1 MDFEYGSYWRKWDL
15 HVHTPMSV
23 LCNNYV
29 MSDEEKSS
37 LSNILGIYD
46 IDDLKMYNFMK
57 KLFNKAIEQNIV
69 AIGITDYFFL
79 DGYKFIKNV
88 LKDKEKLELIFQEEI
103 KKDTK
108 FLDKVEEILVLPNV
122 EFRTNVVQDK
132 SKLQIHAIFSDE
144 LDGDVIEQNFIN
156 CLKFQATSEQQSL
169 TKNNV
174 IDYGKMCRNSEIG
187 GKGSDLL
194 VGMNS
199 ISINLNDLRELSEKK
214 QFKDKVILV
223 LADEDISK
231 MSWGSQVGGIRQ
243 SYYSVCDAMF
253 TSNVSSIQWCKGKD
267 CIETIGKQ
275 LPCLWGSDAHD
286 YTNLFV
292 VQNQKYCWIKADV
305 TFSGLK
311 YALFRFNNRVFIG
324 ALPDELDSFNKR
336 MSNTIKEL
344 QVTKNTDCQEH
355 TWFNSII
362 KFSPFMSTII
372 GNKGSGKSAITDI
385 LGYLGNSRNMKYASF
400 LNENRFLSKAT
411 NYGSYYKAILSF
423 LSRGK
428 DSDIKKENLL
438 VAPNE
443 YCIEELRYLPQSYI
457 EDICNNLDGK
467 FQDEINDAIFSFIP
481 EPERLGT
488 NSLSELIRKKTEY
501 IDTKL
506 FNLYTKLKEKNDEI
520 IYLEEKS
527 TERSKK
533 EVENKLDYFNKKL
546 EQHLANKPV
555 EVKRPDNF
563 SDGNS
568 GKIIEYLNQ
577 KKDQLNSEIER
588 YNNSLKHINNRL
600 SQIVNFKAKETE
612 LINNINLLNE
622 EYNTLAAVLQIDKQ
636 KYIDINIYNAPLNN
650 CYEALSREQRELRT
664 QLIKMD
670 SEDELLDIEKISKDQ
685 IEELLNSNQTL
696 MSKLSNIDGLIS
708 KISKKMT
715 DVQKLYV
722 DYQKKQE
729 DWEKYK
735 LMLLGE
741 KENTIDGTSIRKLNI
756 ELEYL
761 KEKLPIELS
770 LKKQER
776 LNVVKDII
784 KNKFEKKGVLEHI
797 YSPIQDMIESVDEL
811 KNSNISFI
819 SSIKVNK
826 NEFIETIS
834 KHIDL
839 RRNSKLKDTKVIK
852 DRIDSTDFQNT
863 TSVLKF
869 VEFIYSLSTDNID
882 EISRLIYDRKSFN
895 NYIGEMNYIEP
906 KFMIS
911 ADGKMLNELSP
922 GGRGI
927 VLLIFYLAL
936 SNENTPLII
945 DQPEDNLDNQ
955 SIFTKLVPAIIEAKK
970 KRQIIV
976 VTHNPNIAIAC
987 DSETIIYCSQGNN
1000 GRSLNYSTGSIE
1012 NKNIN
1017 QKIVDILEGTLPA
1030 FDIRKDTYNKA

>member
-1 MDFEYGSYWRKWDL
+1 MDFEYGSFWRKWDL

-23 LCNNYV
+23 LYNNYA
-29 MSDEEKSS
+29 MSDEEKDT
-37 LSNILGIYD
+37 LGNTLGIYNN
-46 IDDLKMYNFMK
+46 DDLKMYNFIK
-57 KLFNKAIEQNIV
+57 KLCNKAIEQNIV

-79 DGYKFIKNV
+79 DGYKFIKKV
-88 LKDKEKLELIFQEEI
+88 LKDKEKLKLIFQEEI
-103 KKDTK
+103 KRDTK
-108 FLDKVEEILVLPNV
+108 FLEKVEEILVLPNV
-122 EFRTNVVQDK
+122 EFRTSVVQNK

-156 CLKFQATSEQQSL
+156 CLKFQVAGEQQNL

-174 IDYGKMCRNSEIG
+174 TDYGKMCKNSDIG

-199 ISINLNDLRELSEKK
+199 ISINLNDLRDLSQRK

-231 MSWGSQVGGIRQ
+231 MSWESQVGGIRQ
-243 SYYSVCDAMF
+243 SFYSVCDAMF
-253 TSNVSSIQWCKGKD
+253 TSNVSNIQWCKSKE
-267 CIETIGKQ
+267 CIETIGKP

-286 YTNLFV
+286 YENLFV

-305 TFSGLK
+305 TFCGLK
-311 YALFRFNNRVFIG
+311 YAIFRFDNRIFIG
-324 ALPDELDSFNKR
+324 DSPDELDSFYKR
-336 MSNTIKEL
+336 RKNTIKEL
-344 QVTKNTDCQEH
+344 QVTKNADCQEY

-411 NYGSYYKAILSF
+411 NYGSNYKASLSF
-423 LSRGK
+423 LSRGQ
-428 DSDIKKENLL
+428 DSDIKKDNLL
-438 VAPNE
+438 VVPNE

-457 EDICNNLDGK
+457 EDICNNLDDK
-467 FQDEINDAIFSFIP
+467 FQNEINDAIFSFIP

-488 NSLSELIRKKTEY
+488 NNLDELIRKKTEY

-506 FNLYTKLKEKNDEI
+506 FNLYTELKKKNDEI

-527 TERSKK
+527 TEKSKR
-533 EVENKLDYFNKKL
+533 EVENKLNNFNKKL
-546 EQHLANKPV
+546 EQHLNNPPV

-568 GKIIEYLNQ
+568 GEIIDFLNQ
-577 KKDQLNSEIER
+577 KKNQLYSEVEIG
-588 YNNSLKHINNRL
+588 NDLLKHINNQL
-600 SQIVNFKAKETE
+600 SQIDNFKAKEFE

-622 EYNTLAAVLQIDKQ
+622 EYNSLATVLQMDKA
-636 KYIDINIYNAPLNN
+636 KYINVNFYNGPLNN
-650 CYEALSREQRELRT
+650 CYQALSRKQRELRT

-670 SEDELLDIEKISKDQ
+670 FKDELQGIEKINKNQ

-696 MSKLSNIDGLIS
+696 TSKLSYIDMLIS
-708 KISKKMT
+708 KISKKMS
-715 DVQKLYV
+715 DDQKLYV
-722 DYQKKQE
+722 DYQKKRE
-729 DWEKYK
+729 AWENYR

-741 KENTIDGTSIRKLNI
+741 KENTIDGTSIKKLNM

-761 KEKLPIELS
+761 KEELPRELS
-770 LKKQER
+770 SKKQER
-776 LNVVKDII
+776 LNVVNDII
-784 KNKFEKKGVLEHI
+784 KNKFEKKEVLEQI
-797 YSPIQDMIESVDEL
+797 YSPIQDMIESMDEL
-811 KNSNISFI
+811 KNSNISFV

-826 NEFIETIS
+826 NEFIDTVS

-839 RRNSKLKDTKVIK
+839 RRNSKLKDTNAIK

-869 VEFIYSLSTDNID
+869 VEYIYSLSTDNID
-882 EISRLIYDRKSFN
+882 EISRIIYDRKDFN

-906 KFMIS
+906 KFMIN

-955 SIFTKLVPAIIEAKK
+955 SIFTKLVPAITEAKK